1 MGFLLLSRRYITIKD
16 SYVSIVTI
24 VILSINFSIIF
35 FPQLIYFFIIT
46 ISMIITINSLL
57 CLSCFIFDIYSL
69 AATFFF
75 NLVFF
80 SLLCS
85 FVWRFQV
92 VSNYCK
98 YRHFLKNSF
107 KGVKNRFICFLIIF
121 CSNLSSKK
129 LSKSGIYWNLILNL
143 CDNPLCSKF

>member
-1 MGFLLLSRRYITIKD
+1 MDLGTIYDLNCNCFSKKVWFIWQRDTYSIATKEKLQRRVGFLLLSRRYITIKD

-46 ISMIITINSLL
+46 ISMIININTML
-57 CLSCFIFDIYSL
+57 CLSCFIFDIYSP

-85 FVWRFQV
+85 FVVVV

-98 YRHFLKNSF
+98 YR
-107 KGVKNRFICFLIIF
+107 R
-121 CSNLSSKK
+121 
-129 LSKSGIYWNLILNL
+129 
-143 CDNPLCSKF
+143 